1 MEQQLSRP
9 PPTALIE
16 GSGEQAM
23 ADERIEIGYF
33 AAGIH

>member
-1 MEQQLSRP
+1 MERRLSHP
-9 PPTALIE
+9 PPPDLIE

-23 ADERIEIGYF
+23 SNERIEIGYF